1 MVRLPEGLAYAI
13 AARAEDGRWRPE
25 KEEEGEGGGRGD
37 MGGMAGSVGA
47 AIVSTGA
54 TVSERG
60 REAGAVPLV
69 RAWLS
74 RVPGIVMRATLFPS
88 GSR

>member
-1 MVRLPEGLAYAI
+1 
-13 AARAEDGRWRPE
+13 
-25 KEEEGEGGGRGD
+25 

-74 RVPGIVMRATLFPS
+74 RVPDIVMRATLFPS